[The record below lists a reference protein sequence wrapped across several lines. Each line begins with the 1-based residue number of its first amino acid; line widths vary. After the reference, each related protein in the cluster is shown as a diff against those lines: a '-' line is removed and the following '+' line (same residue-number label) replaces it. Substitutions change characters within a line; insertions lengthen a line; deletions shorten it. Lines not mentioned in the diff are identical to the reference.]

1 VDFFDKASVDDD
13 DNDKQTEAALRKADE
28 ASISRRPEHTQHV
41 RIMAA

>member
-13 DNDKQTEAALRKADE
+13 DNDKQTEALRKADE